1 MFDLSLAVKASMK
14 IGDFPSKEF
23 AKIFLD
29 SNCSEK
35 IIISIDKVVY
45 RFEDESLLCCN
56 GDSIS
61 ARGVGADI
69 KEFYQ

>member
-1 MFDLSLAVKASMK
+1 MFNMSLAVKFSMVMQ
-14 IGDFPSKEF
+14 DFPTKEL

-45 RFEDESLLCCN
+45 KFEDTSLLCCDGN
-56 GDSIS
+56 DVK
-61 ARGVGADI
+61 ARPAGADI
-69 KEFYQ
+69 SEFTH

>member
-1 MFDLSLAVKASMK
+1 MSLAVKCSMMLD
-14 IGDFPSKEF
+14 DFPTKEF
-23 AKIFLD
+23 AKTFLD

-45 RFEDESLLCCN
+45 RFEDTSLLCCD

-69 KEFYQ
+69 KEFH